1 MFGTFGR
8 LQDVGSNSITPRESR
23 EIKNIIGFDLTSL
36 KLRDGTDTSENHHA
50 VIRALLDRVD
60 ALEKQVEDLEAKGI
74 DDLAALVTKLE
85 TRLSN
90 LTLQLYGVTEV
101 AVP

>member
-8 LQDVGSNSITPRESR
+8 LQDAGSTTIVTRAFKD
-23 EIKNIIGFDLTSL
+23 IKNIIGFDLTSAE
-36 KLRDGTDTSENHHA
+36 LRDGTDTSENHHA
-50 VIRALLDRVD
+50 VIGALLERVD
-60 ALEKQVEDLEAKGI
+60 ALEKQVEDLEAKES
-74 DDLAALVTKLE
+74 DTAELVSRLE

-101 AVP
+101 AGP